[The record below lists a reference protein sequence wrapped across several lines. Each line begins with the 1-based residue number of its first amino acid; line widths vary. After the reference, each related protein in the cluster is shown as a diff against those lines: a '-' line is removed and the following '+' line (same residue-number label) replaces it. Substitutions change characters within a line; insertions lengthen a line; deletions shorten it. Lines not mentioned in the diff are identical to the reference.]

1 MSGAGRLALTLLA
14 GSAMVLAALTLSG
27 ARPPP
32 TPTPPFAEFRQRWSA
47 AHGGY
52 DSAGSAF
59 VNGWL
64 RIAYVAAQPLA
75 ARGVQPDALTGWGL
89 LVSAAV
95 IPLASPGSRW
105 PLLAGAT
112 VVLAGLVD
120 SLDGTVAALTDRAT
134 RFGFVLD
141 SVVDRCADTAYLLAL
156 WHLGAPPGLCVA
168 AGGALGLLEYTR
180 ARAGNAGLGEIGV
193 ATVGERG
200 VRIPLIAATLG
211 TAGLYPGHAAVIA
224 TLGTGT
230 TLAVCAIGLAQFS
243 VVAYR
248 TLR

>member
-1 MSGAGRLALTLLA
+1 MTEVGRLAFTLLG
-14 GSAMVLAALTLSG
+14 GSALVLGALTLSS
-27 ARPPP
+27 ARRPPRP
-32 TPTPPFAEFRQRWSA
+32 APSFDEFLRRWSA

-52 DSAGSAF
+52 DAAGSIF

-64 RIAYVAAQPLA
+64 RIAYFAAQPLA

-89 LVSAAV
+89 LVSATV

-105 PLLAGAT
+105 PLLGGAT

-134 RFGFVLD
+134 PFGFVLD
-141 SVVDRCADTAYLLAL
+141 SVVDRCADAAYLLAL
-156 WHLGAPPGLCVA
+156 WHLGAPPGLAVA

-211 TAGLYPGHAAVIA
+211 TAGLYPGHAEAVA
-224 TLGTGT
+224 TLGAGT
-230 TLAVCAIGLAQFS
+230 TLGVCAIGLGQLF